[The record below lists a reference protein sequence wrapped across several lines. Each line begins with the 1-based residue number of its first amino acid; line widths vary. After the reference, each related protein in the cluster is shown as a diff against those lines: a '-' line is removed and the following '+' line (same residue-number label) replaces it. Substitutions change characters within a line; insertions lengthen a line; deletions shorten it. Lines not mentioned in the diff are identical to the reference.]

1 MKLKCLKESE
11 SNWKI
16 TLSTDEE
23 PNISSLWLGEYQ
35 MKYGASLL
43 RMGGIGGVGTGEA
56 YRHQGFARRIMDES
70 KAWMSNQDFD
80 VAMLFGIRNFYHK
93 FGYATV
99 LPET

>member
-16 TLSTDEE
+16 TLPTYEE

-35 MKYGASLL
+35 MKYDASLL

-56 YRHQGFARRIMDES
+56 YRHQSFARRIMDEQS
-70 KAWMSNQDFD
+70 GF
-80 VAMLFGIRNFYHK
+80 
-93 FGYATV
+93 
-99 LPET
+99 